1 MGTHRSKHNKGRKPL
16 YKEYGS
22 LPDKDVPWWAANP
35 APHAVHKPAFTPRR
49 LSPPKVAVELTESVR
64 RFLESRRAGPATLS
78 LDPLPSMPER
88 VISGEIFTGRPENN
102 DGARAR
108 ASTSDILLQLYTEEY
123 LTIRHYRAGR
133 IWQRDMESATIQPNL
148 TINWAE
154 PARGMHYQRRG
165 DLTEYQW
172 EAMGRRR
179 AFAKEAGAAVANF
192 LDAALDANMGRRALT
207 IAFGLDSTTLG
218 EAITGALDELS
229 IHLGFDI
236 RWGEREVR
244 VRGWR
249 VAA

>member
-1 MGTHRSKHNKGRKPL
+1 MGTRRSKHNKGRKPL
-16 YKEYGS
+16 YKEHGS

-35 APHAVHKPAFTPRR
+35 APHSVHKPAFTPRR

-64 RFLESRRAGPATLS
+64 RFLEARRHGPEKLPQS
-78 LDPLPSMPER
+78 LPQMPER
-88 VISGEIFTGRPENN
+88 VISGEVFTGRPENN
-102 DGARAR
+102 DGAKAR
-108 ASTSDILLQLYTEEY
+108 ASASDILLQLYTEER
-123 LTIRHYRAGR
+123 LTIRQYRAGR

-172 EAMGRRR
+172 EAMTRRR
-179 AFAKEAGAAVANF
+179 SFAKAVGPAVGSF

-207 IAFGLDSTTLG
+207 LAFGLDPSTLE
-218 EAITGALDELS
+218 EAVAGALDELS

-236 RWGEREVR
+236 RWGEAEIR
-244 VRGWR
+244 VRCWR
-249 VAA
+249 AAA